1 MVTFTIVTLFPAM
14 FESPLNHSILKK
26 AQEKGLISIVLVDP
40 REYTIDRHRMTDDY
54 PYGGGQGMVM
64 KPEPLVAAIED
75 VKTKMPRAKVILL
88 SPQGR
93 VFNQALAAELAKQEQ
108 LVLIC
113 GRYEGV
119 DERVKDFIDE
129 EISIGDYTI
138 SGGEP
143 AATVVIDA
151 VSRLIPGVLGNAK
164 SAGDESFSNG
174 LLEYPQ
180 YTRPEEFRGAKVP
193 EALLSGD
200 HERIRQWRRQ
210 MSVQLTA
217 KRRPDLIGSVDSS
230 PEEQE
235 LIRNQR
241 APVYV
246 ALLHYPV
253 YDKNRQ
259 IVTTAVTN
267 MDIHDIAR
275 SGRTYGI
282 KGFYVVIPVKALQR
296 LALKI
301 IDHWEHGYG
310 SQYNATRKEAL
321 ALVRVKNTLDDVLI
335 DLEQEYGVKP
345 RIVVTSARPGGQRT
359 SFAQLQDMVVNTTH
373 PFLIVL
379 GTGWGLTETIISQSD
394 YALEAVEGWTDYN
407 HLSVRSAAA
416 IILDRL
422 LGR

>member
-1 MVTFTIVTLFPAM
+1 MLNFTIVTLFPAM

-26 AQEKGLISIVLVDP
+26 AQEKGLISIVLVNP
-40 REYTIDRHRMTDDY
+40 RDYTTDRHRITDDY

-75 VKTKMPRAKVILL
+75 VKIRMPRAKVILL

-93 VFNQALAAELAKQEQ
+93 VFNQALAAELAKQEE
-108 LVLIC
+108 LVLVC

-119 DERVKDFIDE
+119 DERVKDFIDD

-151 VSRLIPGVLGNAK
+151 VSRLVPGVLGNAQ

-210 MSVQLTA
+210 MSVQQTQ
-217 KRRPDLIGSVDSS
+217 KRRPDLIGRVDLS
-230 PEEQE
+230 PEEKE
-235 LIRNQR
+235 LICNQR

-282 KGFYVVIPVKALQR
+282 KGFFVVIPVKALQR

-301 IDHWEHGYG
+301 IDHWERGYG

-321 ALVRVKNTLDDVLI
+321 ALARVKDTLDDVLI

-345 RIVVTSARPGGQRT
+345 RIVVTSARSGGRRT
-359 SFAQLQDMVVNTTH
+359 SFAQLQDMLINTTH
-373 PFLIVL
+373 PFLIIL

-394 YALEAVEGWTDYN
+394 YVLQALEGWTDYN